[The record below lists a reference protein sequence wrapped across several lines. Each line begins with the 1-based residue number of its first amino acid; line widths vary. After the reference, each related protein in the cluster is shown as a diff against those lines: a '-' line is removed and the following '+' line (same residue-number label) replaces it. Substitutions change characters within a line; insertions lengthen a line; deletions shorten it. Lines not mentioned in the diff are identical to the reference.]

1 MRAVIIDDER
11 LARQE
16 LKSLIEECSDTIKV
30 VGEASNGLEGIE
42 AVKKLAPDI
51 IFLDIQM
58 PEMDGFEMLKHLEEI
73 PIVIFTSAYDDYALE
88 AFRANALDY
97 LLKPIDPAQLINTLQ
112 KVEKDVEN
120 EFYSDVTD
128 LREGRRLTIGDNIF
142 IKEGEKCFFPNLR
155 DISHFESHGNYVK
168 VFFGEN
174 KPMILRSL
182 NALEE
187 RLSSEDFFRANRKY
201 LINIHTIVQIE
212 NWFNGGLKVTLN
224 NNKVVEISRRQA
236 IRFRDIMSL

>member
-30 VGEASNGLEGIE
+30 VGEAKDGLEGIKIIE
-42 AVKKLAPDI
+42 KLAPDI

-73 PIVIFTSAYDDYALE
+73 PIVIFTSAYDEYALE

-97 LLKPIDPAQLINTLQ
+97 LLKPVDPAELMNTIQ

-120 EFYSDVTD
+120 EFYSDITNF
-128 LREGRRLTIGDNIF
+128 REGRRLNVTDRIF
-142 IKEGEKCFFPNLR
+142 IKEGEKCFLPSLEEIFF
-155 DISHFESHGNYVK
+155 FESQGNYVK
-168 VFFGEN
+168 VYFKEN

-187 RLSSEDFFRANRKY
+187 RLSPEDFFRANRKY
-201 LINIHTIVQIE
+201 LINVHSIAQIE

-224 NNKVVEISRRQA
+224 NNKEVEISRRQA
-236 IRFRDIMSL
+236 IRFKDIMSL

>member
-11 LARQE
+11 LARHE

-30 VGEASNGLEGIE
+30 VGEAKDGLEGIKAIE
-42 AVKKLAPDI
+42 KLTPDI

-73 PIVIFTSAYDDYALE
+73 PIVIFTSAYDEYALD

-97 LLKPIDPAQLINTLQ
+97 LLKPIDPAELINTIK

-120 EFYSDVTD
+120 EFYSTITNF
-128 LREGRRLTIGDNIF
+128 REGRRLTIKDRIF
-142 IKEGEKCFFPNLR
+142 IKEGEKCFFPSLE
-155 DISHFESHGNYVK
+155 DIPYFESQGNYVK
-168 VFFGEN
+168 LLFKEN
-174 KPMILRSL
+174 KVMILRSL

-187 RLSSEDFFRANRKY
+187 RLSPEDFFRASRKY
-201 LINIHTIVQIE
+201 LINVHSITQIE

-224 NNKVVEISRRQA
+224 NKKDVEISRRQA
-236 IRFRDIMSL
+236 IRFKDVMSI